1 MLDVVDDAMRV
12 SLEADFGDVRESW
25 VARAVARVDATLDP
39 GEEIVHMALCVVR
52 FGLSWRAVV
61 AVSDTHLYLAF
72 PNVMVGTR
80 HALRLCA
87 LGDVR
92 DARCRRRV
100 HERLVVRGPTRSWKF
115 LAVAPR
121 GQAEVMASHCAAGR
135 SPVAARAWD

>member
-12 SLEADFGDVRESW
+12 SLEVDFGDVRESW
-25 VARAVARVDATLDP
+25 VARAVARVDATLTP

-52 FGLSWRAVV
+52 FGLRWPAVV

-72 PNVMVGTR
+72 PNVMIGTR

-87 LGDVR
+87 LADVR
-92 DARCRRRV
+92 DVRCRRRV
-100 HERLVVRGPTRSWKF
+100 HEHLVVRGPTRSWKF
-115 LAVAPR
+115 LEFAPR
-121 GQAEVMASHCAAGR
+121 GQAEVMASHCAASR